1 MSRAPDNTDPEHSGA
16 DADSD
21 ASLSLRGALVKEAS
35 ELDSAV
41 ATTIVAT
48 PTPHWDSLFLGLTK
62 SANYSRLW
70 LAVASAMALSGG
82 RRGRRAAT
90 RGLIAVGVS
99 SAIANL
105 GVKWVFDRR
114 RPDREAISES
124 RRARMPDSSSFPS
137 GHTASAFA
145 FSAAVTDDF
154 PLAALPLFAL
164 ATGVGYS
171 RVHLGVHFPG
181 DVMAGAV
188 LGLSVGTT
196 VRVATR
202 GLLPDGS
209 SAASAP
215 GFTDRSAAS

>member
-1 MSRAPDNTDPEHSGA
+1 MSRAQDETGPEPSEA

-21 ASLSLRGALVKEAS
+21 ATRSLRAELLREAS

-41 ATTIVAT
+41 AATILAT
-48 PTPHWDSLFLGLTK
+48 PTPHWDALFVRLTNA
-62 SANYSRLW
+62 ANYSRLW
-70 LAVASAMALSGG
+70 LAIASAMALGGG
-82 RRGRRAAT
+82 RRGRRAAA
-90 RGLIAVGVS
+90 RGLISVGLT

-114 RPDREAISES
+114 RPARENASAS
-124 RRARMPDSSSFPS
+124 RGAGMPESSSFPS

-154 PLAALPLFAL
+154 PIAALPLFSL

-171 RVHLGVHFPG
+171 RVHLGVHYPG

-188 LGLSVGTT
+188 LGLSVGTM
-196 VRVATR
+196 VRAATR
-202 GLLPDGS
+202 GLLADRTR
-209 SAASAP
+209 AASSP
-215 GFTDRSAAS
+215 GFSDRSTAS